1 MKIPRFFFV
10 LLLLEV
16 AFITLLT
23 SPVGAQNGSAV
34 KVDVGV
40 ILDWDT
46 ISGKMRNACM
56 SLALSDFYANR
67 SHTTQIVVHFR
78 DSKSDD
84 VDAASAAI
92 ELLKNVE
99 VQAILGPQ
107 ASTRADFVTDIGKK
121 VKVPVISSATSPAI
135 SPSQNPYFIRV
146 AYCSFW
152 QAKAIAAIVEAF
164 GWRKVVFIYEDSIF
178 GSGILPHLTDA
189 MMEIGVSVPD
199 RTVLSPSS
207 DDDQIMVEL
216 LKLKTKQTRVF
227 IVHLHPTFAPK
238 FFSRVEEAGMMS
250 SGYVWIITD
259 AFTSTLVSKDP
270 SVLDSLQGVIGVKP
284 YVPSSVELKSFI
296 GRWKSKAFRR
306 QNPDMDGVEFN
317 VFGLW
322 AYDSVIA
329 LATALEKVGTSGLK
343 FNRTISREN
352 STDLDAIGTSEF
364 GPLLLE
370 SIRNI
375 KLKGLSGDFHIVDGE
390 LQPSAF
396 QIVNVI
402 GREKGIGFWTE
413 KYGISKNPN
422 PNHTTVYSAN
432 KDDLGAIIWPGDST
446 VVPIGWEIPTGETK
460 LRVGVPVKG
469 GLEQL
474 VKVTIDPQTNTTVAT
489 GFCVDVFEQVMKS
502 MPYYVPVEYVEIN
515 QSQNHPDYDNFVNQ
529 VVSGKLDAVVGDI
542 TILSRRSN
550 NVDFTISFTEP
561 GVITVV
567 PVQQDDKKSAWI
579 FLKPMSKQLWMM
591 TASFFVFIGTV
602 IWVLEHQVNDEFQGP
617 RHKQVGMIFWFSFS
631 TLVFAHREKVISNLS
646 RFVIIVWVFVV
657 LVLTSSYTASLTSM
671 LTVQQL
677 QPTVTDVKD
686 LIKNGEYVGCRDGS
700 FVAGMLRNKF
710 GNIKL
715 RNYTTLEEFDEA
727 LTKGSGNGGVAAIVD
742 ELPYLRLFLGKY
754 CGKYTIVGP
763 TYKTAGFGFAFP
775 RGSPLV
781 PDVSRAIL
789 RVTESEAMI
798 RILEKWFGVE
808 TYPLEKVGT
817 SALKFNTRINR
828 EDSTD
833 LDATGTS
840 EFGPLLLESIQNI
853 KHRGLSGDFHL
864 VDGELQPSAFQI
876 VNVIGREKGIGFW
889 TEKYGISKNPNPDDT
904 TVYSANKGDLGEI
917 MWPGYSSAI
926 PIGWEIPTGE
936 KKIRVGIPFKVGFE
950 QFVKVTI
957 DNQTNTVKEV
967 TGFCIEVFEKVMRS
981 KSMPYSIPFEY
992 IPCKV
997 SSGGNISNY
1006 NDLVDEVF
1014 KGNLNAVV
1022 GDITI
1027 LSNQSEHV
1035 DFTLPFTESLVTLVV
1050 PVKQDGAWIFM
1061 KPLEKELWMMIAV
1074 FILLIVTVIWV
1085 FEHRE
1090 NPQFQG
1096 SIQRQLGMIFWF
1108 SISCPISPDKER
1120 VKSSL
1125 SRFVII
1131 VWMLMV
1137 LVLISSYTASL
1148 SSMLTVHQLQPIVT
1162 DVNDL
1167 IKNEKYVGCQEG
1179 SFVAGKLIDIG
1190 FVSTRIRYYSTV
1202 EAYDEALRKGS
1213 ENGGV
1218 DAIMDELPYLRLL
1231 LGKYGRKYTT
1241 VGPTY
1246 QTGGFGFAFPNG
1258 SPLVPNVSRA
1268 ILRVTESDAMI
1279 RILEKWF
1286 GVETYRSLQDGSLND
1301 PESLSLDRFEE
1312 LFLIA
1317 GGAILL
1323 ALIIF
1328 FVSFI
1333 NENKAAILAS
1343 DMTIWEKL
1351 SALAK
1356 AFVEKDSPMESQKPN
1371 EEGNQGVVSSPESVP
1386 ELHCP
1391 PNPENADSPEQDAGS
1406 NTWEPRPPVHEAC
1419 TVL

>member
-763 TYKTAGFGFAFP
+763 TYKTAGFGFTFP
-775 RGSPLV
+775 KGSPLV
-781 PDVSRAIL
+781 PDVSRGIL
-789 RVTESEAMI
+789 SLTESDTMT
-798 RILEKWFGVE
+798 RITDKWFGNE
-808 TYPLEKVGT
+808 TDC
-817 SALKFNTRINR
+817 S
-828 EDSTD
+828 
-833 LDATGTS
+833 
-840 EFGPLLLESIQNI
+840 
-853 KHRGLSGDFHL
+853 
-864 VDGELQPSAFQI
+864 
-876 VNVIGREKGIGFW
+876 
-889 TEKYGISKNPNPDDT
+889 
-904 TVYSANKGDLGEI
+904 
-917 MWPGYSSAI
+917 
-926 PIGWEIPTGE
+926 
-936 KKIRVGIPFKVGFE
+936 
-950 QFVKVTI
+950 
-957 DNQTNTVKEV
+957 
-967 TGFCIEVFEKVMRS
+967 
-981 KSMPYSIPFEY
+981 
-992 IPCKV
+992 
-997 SSGGNISNY
+997 
-1006 NDLVDEVF
+1006 
-1014 KGNLNAVV
+1014 
-1022 GDITI
+1022 
-1027 LSNQSEHV
+1027 
-1035 DFTLPFTESLVTLVV
+1035 
-1050 PVKQDGAWIFM
+1050 KQDAN
-1061 KPLEKELWMMIAV
+1061 LV
-1074 FILLIVTVIWV
+1074 
-1085 FEHRE
+1085 
-1090 NPQFQG
+1090 G
-1096 SIQRQLGMIFWF
+1096 SG
-1108 SISCPISPDKER
+1108 
-1120 VKSSL
+1120 
-1125 SRFVII
+1125 
-1131 VWMLMV
+1131 
-1137 LVLISSYTASL
+1137 
-1148 SSMLTVHQLQPIVT
+1148 
-1162 DVNDL
+1162 
-1167 IKNEKYVGCQEG
+1167 
-1179 SFVAGKLIDIG
+1179 
-1190 FVSTRIRYYSTV
+1190 
-1202 EAYDEALRKGS
+1202 
-1213 ENGGV
+1213 
-1218 DAIMDELPYLRLL
+1218 
-1231 LGKYGRKYTT
+1231 
-1241 VGPTY
+1241 
-1246 QTGGFGFAFPNG
+1246 
-1258 SPLVPNVSRA
+1258 
-1268 ILRVTESDAMI
+1268 
-1279 RILEKWF
+1279 
-1286 GVETYRSLQDGSLND
+1286 
-1301 PESLSLDRFEE
+1301 SLSLDSFKG
-1312 LFLIA
+1312 LFVIA
-1317 GGAILL
+1317 GVSALL
-1323 ALIIF
+1323 ALLLF
-1328 FVSFI
+1328 FCSFM
-1333 NENKAAILAS
+1333 NQNKSILTS
-1343 DMTIWEKL
+1343 DISVLQKL

-1356 AFVEKDSPMESQKPN
+1356 AFHEEKDSSRVSQKPN
-1371 EEGNQGVVSSPESVP
+1371 EGNEDLASFPEAISELYPQSPEISIPDSPWQGVFVLET
-1386 ELHCP
+1386 ELGSTVRDSLAIT
-1391 PNPENADSPEQDAGS
+1391 NAE
-1406 NTWEPRPPVHEAC
+1406 R
-1419 TVL
+1419 